1 LPDGDPATKEFSN
14 IGLFASRK
22 GIVLFGVK
30 RLPTKDNCPA
40 GQAGRSEEAQLIV
53 VIGRLLHKID
63 GYLRSIPPKL
73 PRTTRIV
80 RTTAL

>member
-1 LPDGDPATKEFSN
+1 VITVPMD
-14 IGLFASRK
+14 
-22 GIVLFGVK
+22 
-30 RLPTKDNCPA
+30 RLGT
-40 GQAGRSEEAQLIV
+40 SEETQLIV
-53 VIGRLLHKID
+53 VIGLLLHKIG